1 MENLRKLCKLG
12 AHIKWCKVALEQ
24 GRTKWRHAS
33 VLSHMLSEMLKGKSN
48 EITIHADL
56 PGYQI
61 KGGSIPVHILATS
74 ERPDIVIINR
84 SKTQI
89 YLNYQ

>member
-1 MENLRKLCKLG
+1 MVQSGHRTMQDKME
-12 AHIKWCKVALEQ
+12 HD
-24 GRTKWRHAS
+24 S
-33 VLSHMLSEMLKGKSN
+33 VLSHMLSEMIKGKFN

-56 PGYQI
+56 PGHQI
-61 KGGSIPVHILATS
+61 KGGSIPAHILATS
-74 ERPDIVIINR
+74 QRPDIVIINR